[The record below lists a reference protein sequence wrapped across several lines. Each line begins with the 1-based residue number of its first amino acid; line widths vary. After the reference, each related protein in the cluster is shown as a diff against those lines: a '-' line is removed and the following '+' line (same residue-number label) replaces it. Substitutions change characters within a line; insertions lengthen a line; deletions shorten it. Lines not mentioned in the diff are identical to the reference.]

1 MTYLSGID
9 RRASLP
15 LGPKIV
21 INTINI
27 SGAIVVNFG
36 NFGLLYIQNAS
47 KFSIYIFLKV
57 TGPLKIV
64 KAFFSENFNKFQ
76 NLFKGNKWINSLAP
90 CKKLTFIKQLTL

>member
-1 MTYLSGID
+1 MHSNLGYQ
-9 RRASLP
+9 RASLP

-36 NFGLLYIQNAS
+36 TFGLLYIQNAS
-47 KFSIYIFLKV
+47 KLSSFFFFLKI

-64 KAFFSENFNKFQ
+64 KAFFF
-76 NLFKGNKWINSLAP
+76 
-90 CKKLTFIKQLTL
+90 